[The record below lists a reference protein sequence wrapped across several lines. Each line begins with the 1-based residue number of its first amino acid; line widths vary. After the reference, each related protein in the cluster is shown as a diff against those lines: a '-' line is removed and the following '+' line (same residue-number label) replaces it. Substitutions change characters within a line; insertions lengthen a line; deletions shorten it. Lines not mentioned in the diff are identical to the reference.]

1 MKQTF
6 VERTITRSSEHGG
19 ARLKFLIVAAII
31 GLVAYCGY
39 VFLPIAYDAY
49 LYKDLMQHDVDVA
62 SVSGYPPTWVK
73 DQLTKSMSEF
83 NVPADA
89 EITATQAD
97 NRVVVRVKFT
107 RPIPFPGYT
116 YNYEFDHTAKS
127 TAFLTI
133 K

>member
-1 MKQTF
+1 MKETF
-6 VERTITRSSEHGG
+6 HKPAVTRSSERGG
-19 ARLKFLIVAAII
+19 ARLKFLIVAVIL
-31 GLVAYCGY
+31 GLVAYSGY
-39 VFLPIAYDAY
+39 VFLPVAYDAY
-49 LYKDLMQHDVDVA
+49 LYKDLMQHNVDVA

-73 DQLTKSMSEF
+73 DQLTKSGSEF

-89 EITATQAD
+89 VITATQSD
-97 NRVVVRVKFT
+97 NRVVVRVQFT
-107 RPIPFPGYT
+107 RQVPFPGYT

>member
-1 MKQTF
+1 MERKF
-6 VERTITRSSEHGG
+6 ERTINGASEHGG
-19 ARLKFLIVAAII
+19 ARLKFIIVA
-31 GLVAYCGY
+31 LVLILIAYSGY
-39 VFLPIAYDAY
+39 VFLPVAYDAY

-62 SVSGYPPTWVK
+62 SVAGYPPTWVK
-73 DQLTKSMSEF
+73 DQLTKSAGEY

-89 EITATQAD
+89 VITPTQAE
-97 NRVVVRVKFT
+97 NRVIVRVQFT
-107 RPIPFPGYT
+107 RPIQFPGYT